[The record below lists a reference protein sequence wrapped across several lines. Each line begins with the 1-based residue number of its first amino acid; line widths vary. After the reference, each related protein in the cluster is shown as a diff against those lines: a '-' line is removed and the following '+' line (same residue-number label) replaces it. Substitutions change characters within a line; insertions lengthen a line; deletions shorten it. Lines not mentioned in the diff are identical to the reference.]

1 VQGTD
6 DPDEGAAGSAQRIG
20 AAHDPDAAVTT
31 ADALDAEGA
40 GDGDDEDEDDGDV
53 VLPWYYSW
61 WRVGAIAIGATLL
74 AVALV
79 LAVTGEATPDA
90 DSVDAGFL
98 QDMRT
103 HHDQAVLLSLIYANR
118 PDVDPGLYT
127 MASEVLLS
135 QQLEVGMF
143 VELLNSFGLAEEN
156 STGIGMGWMGAPV
169 PLEAMPGMASE
180 ETIAALKA
188 AEGAD
193 ADELFTRAMIAHHE
207 GGIAM
212 AEFARDHAE
221 TSRVRE
227 IGAAVAVNQRGEINE
242 LNAALERSRAD
253 G

>member
-1 VQGTD
+1 MQRTD
-6 DPDEGAAGSAQRIG
+6 DPDEGAAEDVENVEGE
-20 AAHDPDAAVTT
+20 
-31 ADALDAEGA
+31 LD
-40 GDGDDEDEDDGDV
+40 DDDDV

-61 WRVGAIAIGATLL
+61 WRVAAVAVGATLL
-74 AVALV
+74 AVAFT
-79 LAVTGEATPDA
+79 LAVTGDPKPDA

-103 HHDQAVLLSLIYANR
+103 HHDQAVLLSMIYMNR

-143 VELLNSFGLAEEN
+143 VELLNGFGLPEEN

-193 ADELFTRAMIAHHE
+193 ADDLFTRAMIAHHE
-207 GGIAM
+207 GGISM
-212 AEFARDHAE
+212 AEYARDHAE

-227 IGAAVAVNQRGEINE
+227 IASAVVTNQRTEINE
-242 LNAALERSRAD
+242 LNAALERSRASA
-253 G
+253 

>member
-1 VQGTD
+1 MQTTD
-6 DPDEGAAGSAQRIG
+6 DPDESAA
-20 AAHDPDAAVTT
+20 
-31 ADALDAEGA
+31 ADVEDVADVGGIEGVA
-40 GDGDDEDEDDGDV
+40 GFDGEPEDDDGDV

-61 WRVGAIAIGATLL
+61 WRVAAVAVGVTLV

-79 LAVTGEATPDA
+79 MALTGESKPDP

-103 HHDQAVLLSLIYANR
+103 HHDQAVLLSMIYMNR

-143 VELLNSFGLAEEN
+143 VELLNRFGLPEEN
-156 STGIGMGWMGAPV
+156 STGIGMAWMGAPV
-169 PLEAMPGMASE
+169 PLQAMPGMASE

-188 AEGAD
+188 AEGAE
-193 ADELFTRAMIAHHE
+193 ADELFTRAMIAHHQ
-207 GGIAM
+207 GGISM
-212 AEFARDHAE
+212 AEYARDHAE

-227 IGAAVAVNQRGEINE
+227 IADAVVRNQRAEINE
-242 LNAALERSRAD
+242 LNAALERSKATA
-253 G
+253 

>member
-1 VQGTD
+1 VQRTD
-6 DPDEGAAGSAQRIG
+6 DPGEGAAAGI
-20 AAHDPDAAVTT
+20 
-31 ADALDAEGA
+31 EGEHR
-40 GDGDDEDEDDGDV
+40 DEVVVDDDEM

-61 WRVGAIAIGATLL
+61 WRVAAVAIGVTLL

-79 LAVTGEATPDA
+79 VAVTGESDPAP

-98 QDMRT
+98 QDMRA
-103 HHDQAVLLSLIYANR
+103 HHDQAVLLSLIYMNR
-118 PDVDPGLYT
+118 ADVDPGLYT
-127 MASEVLLS
+127 IAAEVLLS

-143 VELLNSFGLAEEN
+143 VELLNGFGLPEEN
-156 STGIGMGWMGAPV
+156 STGTAMAWMGAPV

-188 AEGAD
+188 AEGAE

-212 AEFARDHAE
+212 AEHAREHAE

-227 IGAAVAVNQRGEINE
+227 IGGAVATNQRGEINE
-242 LNAALERSRAD
+242 LNAALERSRSAT
-253 G
+253 

>member
-1 VQGTD
+1 VQRTD
-6 DPDEGAAGSAQRIG
+6 DPDDGAA
-20 AAHDPDAAVTT
+20 DVVDAADV
-31 ADALDAEGA
+31 
-40 GDGDDEDEDDGDV
+40 DGDLDSDDGNLDSDDDI

-61 WRVGAIAIGATLL
+61 WRVAAVAVGVTLL

-79 LAVTGEATPDA
+79 IAATGESSPDA

-103 HHDQAVLLSLIYANR
+103 HHDQAVLLSMIYMNR

-156 STGIGMGWMGAPV
+156 STGIGMAWMGAPV

-188 AEGAD
+188 AEGTA

-207 GGIAM
+207 GGISM
-212 AEFARDHAE
+212 AEYARDHAE

-227 IGAAVAVNQRGEINE
+227 IASAVATNQRAEINE
-242 LNAALERSRAD
+242 LNAALARAQASA
-253 G
+253 